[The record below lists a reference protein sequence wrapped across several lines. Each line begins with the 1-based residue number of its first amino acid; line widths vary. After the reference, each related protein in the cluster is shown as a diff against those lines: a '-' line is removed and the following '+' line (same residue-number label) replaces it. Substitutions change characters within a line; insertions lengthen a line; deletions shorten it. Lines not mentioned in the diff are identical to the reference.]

1 VKTVTD
7 DQNEKVTRISNKLDV
22 PGLMGTTP
30 GRFVEYITALLAAS

>member
-7 DQNEKVTRISNKLDV
+7 DQDEKVTRISNKLDV

-30 GRFVEYITALLAAS
+30 GRFVECITVLVGVP